1 MEPLRRLPRWEDRL
15 IQFVESRR
23 EMPFA
28 WGGNDCC
35 SFAIDGVEA
44 ITGARV
50 WDVTW
55 ADEASARAVIEA
67 AGGLIAAVS
76 KALGRPGQN
85 WREARR
91 GDVVLAE
98 QPEPYGDMGRDG
110 LMLCMG
116 LYLWGPSLRG
126 VSFRPPPTARLVWRV
141 G

>member
-1 MEPLRRLPRWEDRL
+1 MMTLRRLQRWPDRL
-15 IQFVESRR
+15 AAFVDSRR
-23 EMPFA
+23 ALPFA
-28 WGGNDCC
+28 WGSNDCC
-35 SFAIDGVEA
+35 SFAIDAVEA
-44 ITGARV
+44 ITGRRV

-55 ADEASARAVIEA
+55 TDEAGARAVIEE

-76 KALGRPGQN
+76 SALGRPGQN

-110 LMLCMG
+110 LMICVGTDLA
-116 LYLWGPSLRG
+116 GPSAAGLGFTLCRK
-126 VSFRPPPTARLVWRV
+126 AKLVWRV